1 MYKATTSYVFDNLS
15 WLTAKKNKEEL
26 AKKNPQNPVLDQ
38 SDEEFLHRVASKEAP
53 IAPLPPT
60 VIKEDGTEEEAS
72 QQAADNAG
80 TVALPQ
86 SPAVEET
93 KDDHS
98 AAPEKKADSGED
110 KAALEEEKAAHA
122 DEEAAPGGEEAAP
135 ADDKT
140 APSDVKAAS
149 ADDKAP
155 YADEETASAEVKA
168 APADDTTE
176 KTSSGDQDSKKTED
190 ASTDQ
195 SSADA
200 KDETKSP
207 KQTKSTWS
215 SYVPSIPAIPSMT
228 WRSNKTTGDKESTDT
243 ATKDDNKE
251 ESKQDKADEKAEGQ
265 MPAGV
270 TITEDVKLNDNG
282 SETQDEKEV
291 SVLLDKLHLSSI
303 NNRVFSFSQKSQ
315 DIYSEFTV
323 ILKDMINGVPTA
335 YQDMEKL
342 MKDNEGHLGETF
354 ASMPPFVQTLIKSMP
369 SKLGSTLGPEVFA
382 AASDKPGADMKARL
396 NAASHEQPQ
405 KMQPQKNKKRKVP
418 DIKSIAKD
426 RGMVTTM
433 LSNIVN
439 FLKLRFPF
447 LLSTT
452 NVVMTLS
459 TFILLLVFWY
469 CHKRGK
475 EVRLSREAEAQL
487 SAASDASEADE
498 DEDDE
503 DDAEKEEQDEEAG
516 AEEAVAVP
524 DDDEA
529 TEKAKSST
537 AESSSENP
545 TRDAQAIIE
554 EAEGKQKA

>member
-1 MYKATTSYVFDNLS
+1 MYKATTNYVFDNLS

-26 AKKNPQNPVLDQ
+26 AKKNPKNPVLDQ

-72 QQAADNAG
+72 QQAADKAG

-86 SPAVEET
+86 SPAAEET
-93 KDDHS
+93 KDPHN

-110 KAALEEEKAAHA
+110 KVALAEEKAAHA
-122 DEEAAPGGEEAAP
+122 DEDAAPAGKEAAP
-135 ADDKT
+135 ADDKA

-155 YADEETASAEVKA
+155 SADEMAASAEEK
-168 APADDTTE
+168 ADDDTD
-176 KTSSGDQDSKKTED
+176 KTASGDQDSKKTED
-190 ASTDQ
+190 AATNQ
-195 SSADA
+195 SSAAA

-215 SYVPSIPAIPSMT
+215 SYVPSIPSMT
-228 WRSNKTTGDKESTDT
+228 WRSNKTTGDKESVD
-243 ATKDDNKE
+243 ASTKDNKD
-251 ESKQDKADEKAEGQ
+251 ESKDKVDEKTEGQ

-282 SETQDEKEV
+282 TETQDEKEV

-342 MKDNEGHLGETF
+342 MKDNEGHLSETF

-369 SKLGSTLGPEVFA
+369 SKLGTTLGPEIFA
-382 AASDKPGADMKARL
+382 AAGDKPGADMKARL
-396 NAASHEQPQ
+396 DAASHEQPQ
-405 KMQPQKNKKRKVP
+405 KNKNKKRKVP

-447 LLSTT
+447 LLTTT

-498 DEDDE
+498 DDDDE
-503 DDAEKEEQDEEAG
+503 DLNEKEEQ
-516 AEEAVAVP
+516 EEAVAVP
-524 DDDEA
+524 DDDKS
-529 TEKAKSST
+529 TEKPKSST
-537 AESSSENP
+537 ADSASES
-545 TRDAQAIIE
+545 RDAQSIIE
-554 EAEGKQKA
+554 EAESKQKA